1 MVESKGKYNP
11 YEIVKIQLA
20 KASTKMNLE
29 PVIHEL
35 LSYPQRELVVNI
47 PIKLSNGTSKV
58 FRGYRV
64 QHCDARGP
72 CKGGIRFH
80 PEETID
86 TVRALASWMTWK
98 TALMNLPYGGGK
110 GGVTCDP
117 KQLNETDLEKVARG
131 YIREIATFIG
141 PEKDI
146 PAPDVYTNPQIMAWM
161 MDEYSKIKGYFTAGV
176 ITGKPLSIGGSVG
189 RNDATARGG
198 MYVLREAAKAA
209 NINLQNATCA
219 IQGYGNAGQYAHQL
233 IEKLFG
239 TKVVAISDSKTG
251 VYNENGISA
260 EEAIRYKTETKSLKG
275 FPRAKEITNEELLE
289 LKIDILVPSAIENVI
304 TAANAGR
311 IKSNIILELANGPT
325 TPDADEILFSKKK
338 LVLPDFL
345 ANGGGVT
352 VSYFEWV
359 QNITGLYWNAKEV
372 DERLDRHMTSA
383 FEHMIRTAR
392 EFNTDNRTAAYI
404 VALKRLRQAILD
416 RGWLK

>member
-1 MVESKGKYNP
+1 MVIDKNKYNP
-11 YEIVKIQLA
+11 FEIVKMQLL
-20 KASTKMNLE
+20 KASETMKLE
-29 PVIHEL
+29 RVIYDM
-35 LSYPQRELVVNI
+35 LSHPQRELTVQI
-47 PIKLSNGTSKV
+47 PIKLSDGTSRV

-72 CKGGIRFH
+72 CKGGLRFH

-110 GGVTCDP
+110 GGVTCNP
-117 KQLNETDLEKVARG
+117 KELNETDIEKLARG
-131 YIREIATFIG
+131 YIREIAYFIG

-146 PAPDVYTNPQIMAWM
+146 PAPDVYTNPKIMGWM
-161 MDEYSKIKGYFTAGV
+161 MDEFSKIKGYYSPGV
-176 ITGKPLSIGGSVG
+176 ITGKPISVGGSLG

-198 MYVLREAAKAA
+198 MYVLREAAKHQ
-209 NINLQNATCA
+209 NIDLKKATCA
-219 IQGYGNAGQYAHQL
+219 IQGYGNAGQFAHQL

-239 TKVVAISDSKTG
+239 TKVVAISDSKCAI
-251 VYNENGISA
+251 YSENGISS
-260 EEAIRYKTETKSLKG
+260 EQAIRYKNETKSLIG

-289 LKIDILVPSAIENVI
+289 LKVDILAPSAIENVI
-304 TAANAGR
+304 TGTNAARVKA
-311 IKSNIILELANGPT
+311 NIILELANGPT
-325 TPDADEILFSKKK
+325 TPDADEILFSNKK

-359 QNITGLYWNAKEV
+359 QNQTGYYWTSKEV
-372 DERLDRHMTSA
+372 DERLDKHMVEA
-383 FEHMIRTAR
+383 FEHTIKTAK
-392 EFNTDNRTAAYI
+392 EYNTDNRNAAYI
-404 VALKRLRQAILD
+404 VALKRIREAIID